1 MIQRRHFM
9 QIIVI
14 LLKPDKLENPDVLS
28 LKTILKSEVSEL
40 LEDCDNFELR
50 FLVEL
55 LKSAKEIF
63 RNDQKA
69 RKRLEQ

>member
-1 MIQRRHFM
+1 M

-63 RNDQKA
+63 QNDQKA